1 MFVLEIIT
9 PKNQCV
15 IEWFG
20 ENTDALPAVQLGTA
34 ETGLPIGES
43 NDAFFNLMVYI
54 GFNTTSCFDL
64 FKRALGH
71 FCFRSILC

>member
-43 NDAFFNLMVYI
+43 NDAFFNSMVYI
-54 GFNTTSCFDL
+54 RELKNHDEVHDDDVC
-64 FKRALGH
+64 
-71 FCFRSILC
+71 